1 MLRLLISATVLFILP
16 ALPAI
21 SQVRDSLRYIVQME
35 SGDSF
40 RGNLVG
46 YTDSTVTVET
56 EFGDV
61 TIPKRLISSFIPV
74 DGPFIRRPHH
84 FLMPSASPTGPGGFI
99 SNYELGF
106 LYGGFG
112 LGYGATITAG
122 ATIIPG
128 IALRSQVFHVG
139 AKFTIERS
147 PEYELAVGASYTFLT
162 LDHPYAH
169 IYAVGTFP
177 LGTGRYSGM
186 LFYRAVGPEEAPV
199 ALQAF
204 DYDTTRFT
212 IFYTGSLGGAFGFD
226 APAFG
231 RDDIRWVG
239 EIWNNDFTKPENTV
253 SMLGV
258 RVTNDQLSADFG
270 LALFTAPFIVPVTSF
285 TWRF

>member
-1 MLRLLISATVLFILP
+1 MLRLFISTTALFILFIVQ
-16 ALPAI
+16 ASA
-21 SQVRDSLRYIVQME
+21 QERDSLKYIVQLE

-46 YTDSTVTVET
+46 YTDTTITVQT

-61 TIPKRLISSFIPV
+61 IVPKRLISEFIPV
-74 DGPFIRRPHH
+74 DGPHIRRPHH
-84 FLMPSASPTGPGGFI
+84 FLMPTASPTGPGGFI

-122 ATIIPG
+122 ATLIPG
-128 IALRSQVFHVG
+128 MPLRLQLFHMG

-147 PEYELAVGASYTFLT
+147 PEYEIAVGATYTFLT
-162 LDHPYAH
+162 LDNPYAH

-177 LGTGRYSGM
+177 LGTGRYSAM
-186 LFYRAVGPEEAPV
+186 LLYRAVGAQSAPLKV
-199 ALQAF
+199 QILR
-204 DYDTTRFT
+204 YDTTIT
-212 IFYTGSLGGAFGFD
+212 VNYEGSLGGAFGFD
-226 APAFG
+226 TPAFG

-239 EIWNNDFTKPENTV
+239 EIWNNDFTKPQNTV

-258 RVTNDQLSADFG
+258 RVTNDRLSADFG
-270 LALFTAPFIVPVTSF
+270 LALFTQPFVVPVTSF
-285 TWRF
+285 TWRL

>member
-1 MLRLLISATVLFILP
+1 MLRLLISTTTLFILLIVQ
-16 ALPAI
+16 ASA
-21 SQVRDSLRYIVQME
+21 QERDSLKYIVQLE

-46 YTDSTVTVET
+46 YTDTTITVQT

-61 TIPKRLISSFIPV
+61 TVPKRLISEFIPV
-74 DGPFIRRPHH
+74 EGPFIRRPHH

-122 ATIIPG
+122 ATLVPG
-128 IALRSQVFHVG
+128 LALRSQLYHIG

-147 PEYELAVGASYTFLT
+147 PEYEIAVGATYTFLT

-186 LFYRAVGPEEAPV
+186 LIYRAVGAEKAPI
-199 ALQAF
+199 ALQMF
-204 DYDTTRFT
+204 DYDTYRDTVYY
-212 IFYTGSLGGAFGFD
+212 IGSLGGAFGFD
-226 APAFG
+226 APAFD

-239 EIWNNDFTKPENTV
+239 EIWNNDFTKPQNTV

-258 RVTNDQLSADFG
+258 RVTNNRLSADFG
-270 LALFTAPFIVPVTSF
+270 LALFTQPFIVPVTSF
-285 TWRF
+285 TWRL